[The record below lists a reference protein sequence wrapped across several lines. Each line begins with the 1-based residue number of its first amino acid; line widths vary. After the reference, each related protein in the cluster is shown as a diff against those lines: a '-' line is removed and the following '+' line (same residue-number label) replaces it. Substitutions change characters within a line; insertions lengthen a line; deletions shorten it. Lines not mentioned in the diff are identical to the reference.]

1 MSDWTL
7 ETALTTSLGIEH
19 WALSIEI
26 VDSFIWRISRS
37 FFRCHKKNPPI
48 NMLTPNEY
56 DGSYLKSYECASK
69 TEPKDFIWW
78 FSLFVGWLVFLIQN
92 ARLRDIRSQWW
103 EFSFHRRET
112 RTKSTDSFMQ
122 PVQIEFTENT
132 NKKSSITT
140 FVFFFVCS
148 IHSLSLSRLFSPI
161 HCIGIIRQQICSEVE
176 CNLNGNTQ
184 KHNRTKTAIPL
195 L

>member
-78 FSLFVGWLVFLIQN
+78 FSLFVGWLVFLYKMPGFEIYDRNDENFHSIDERHEQKAPIASCN
-92 ARLRDIRSQWW
+92 LCKLNSLRTPIKSQAL
-103 EFSFHRRET
+103 
-112 RTKSTDSFMQ
+112 Q
-122 PVQIEFTENT
+122 
-132 NKKSSITT
+132 
-140 FVFFFVCS
+140 
-148 IHSLSLSRLFSPI
+148 RLFSSSSAQFI
-161 HCIGIIRQQICSEVE
+161 LCLFHAYSARF
-176 CNLNGNTQ
+176 NAL
-184 KHNRTKTAIPL
+184 A
-195 L
+195 